1 MQNHEKW
8 KECVEMDVEA
18 VAPLNVLASR
28 RLNYQVSVHHKPPQ
42 TSQLNIIITASGR
55 AGEHWV
61 GLGRWVYP
69 GQVNTEMAW
78 AGGVGAQVNTKSWR
92 GQVSVSWAGEYWD
105 GVGRWSGCTGEHWV
119 GVGRWV
125 YPGQVSEHWWCK
137 HFGDNNALS
146 RFSKCL
152 DSGF

>member
-55 AGEHWV
+55 AGEH
-61 GLGRWVYP
+61 
-69 GQVNTEMAW
+69 
-78 AGGVGAQVNTKSWR
+78 
-92 GQVSVSWAGEYWD
+92 
-105 GVGRWSGCTGEHWV
+105 
-119 GVGRWV
+119 
-125 YPGQVSEHWWCK
+125 
-137 HFGDNNALS
+137 
-146 RFSKCL
+146 
-152 DSGF
+152 